1 MEGLVQFDSAMHVRP
16 VRATVRF
23 RTASSAALELT
34 KGAVL
39 AGVGGA
45 ALRRPG
51 GWGGT
56 VAAWESSVENRPC
69 CNNLK
74 KRPPLH
80 LRLRHLRPSKM
91 QTCSG
96 AVP

>member
-1 MEGLVQFDSAMHVRP
+1 MEGLVQFDSAIHVRP

-56 VAAWESSVENRPC
+56 VAAWESSVEN
-69 CNNLK
+69 LL
-74 KRPPLH
+74 PLH

>member
-1 MEGLVQFDSAMHVRP
+1 MEGLVQLDSAIYVRL

-56 VAAWESSVENRPC
+56 VAA
-69 CNNLK
+69 
-74 KRPPLH
+74 RPPLH

-91 QTCSG
+91 QTCSVVVIEAHG
-96 AVP
+96 A

>member
-1 MEGLVQFDSAMHVRP
+1 MEGLVQFDSAIHVRP

-51 GWGGT
+51 
-56 VAAWESSVENRPC
+56 
-69 CNNLK
+69 
-74 KRPPLH
+74 
-80 LRLRHLRPSKM
+80 
-91 QTCSG
+91 

>member
-1 MEGLVQFDSAMHVRP
+1 MEGLVQFDSAIHVRP

-34 KGAVL
+34 KGAGL

-56 VAAWESSVENRPC
+56 VVAWESSVEN
-69 CNNLK
+69 
-74 KRPPLH
+74 
-80 LRLRHLRPSKM
+80 LRFQQS
-91 QTCSG
+91 
-96 AVP
+96 